1 MYNVAKAMPSPR
13 YKDKSL
19 GLSLMSTSGLMYD
32 FLGLCAALEYRVGG
46 LPSCLG
52 GALAVY

>member
-1 MYNVAKAMPSPR
+1 MYNAAKTMRSPR

-32 FLGLCAALEYRVGG
+32 FSGCVLLLSIVWGDF
-46 LPSCLG
+46 LP
-52 GALAVY
+52 V

>member
-1 MYNVAKAMPSPR
+1 MYNAAKTMRSPR

-32 FLGLCAALEYRVGG
+32 FSGLCAALEYRLGG

-52 GALAVY
+52 AP